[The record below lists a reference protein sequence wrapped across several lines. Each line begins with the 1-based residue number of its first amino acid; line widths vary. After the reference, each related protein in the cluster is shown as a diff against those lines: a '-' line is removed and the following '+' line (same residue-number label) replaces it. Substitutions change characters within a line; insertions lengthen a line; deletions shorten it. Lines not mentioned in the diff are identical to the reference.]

1 MILNSSKTIV
11 DRVEDFVLNS
21 SFEILNPTSVA
32 FKAIGDGPL
41 KKETVI
47 KELVEIAIYAAME
60 NLMMDIKLFIHF
72 KRLGAGLALFMKINA
87 LRFKM
92 RLRRHQV
99 NEGKP
104 YEFNIIDINTVTW
117 EDPLSSQ
124 IIDDESNIFKK
135 LFLSHAEKMKP
146 EIFSSINDLCQ
157 QLKASDDYNALD
169 DDDNVY

>member
-60 NLMMDIKLFIHF
+60 KLQDNNRKLLLYEILRKIDHYSLSNFNDGYKAIYSLQALGR
-72 KRLGAGLALFMKINA
+72 RLGALHENKCFEV
-87 LRFKM
+87 
-92 RLRRHQV
+92 Q
-99 NEGKP
+99 NEIEK
-104 YEFNIIDINTVTW
+104 T
-117 EDPLSSQ
+117 SSQ
-124 IIDDESNIFKK
+124 
-135 LFLSHAEKMKP
+135 
-146 EIFSSINDLCQ
+146 
-157 QLKASDDYNALD
+157 
-169 DDDNVY
+169 